1 MNAIQEL
8 QDTAMRLCTHVK
20 VRRQQLDHN
29 HGGTDFLDN
38 LIDNLS
44 GMVYDLE
51 AEIWEMEQ
59 NMGDTCYK

>member
-1 MNAIQEL
+1 
-8 QDTAMRLCTHVK
+8 MRLCTHVK

-51 AEIWEMEQ
+51 GEIWEMEQ